1 MPNVTIPGDHSRAFG
16 CRLIVGGRNPRGS
29 PGLYISEYS
38 ILEEKRILTRMST
51 IKHNMSLREIPLD
64 SNVCQLLLL
73 DHQWVLAGELCLL
86 LLLSYLIYI
95 RTLHPLAKYPG
106 PLLASLTNSWKA
118 YYVYKLFFH
127 EKLIELHQRYGPV
140 VRVGPNHLH
149 FWDGNAIAPI
159 YKGGRSMGKSEFY
172 DAFTAFNP
180 NLFGTTNDDVSDCR
194 VMLGTPWIMSLTIRW
209 EYIDTF
215 SSSTAT
221 LSWILSSLG
230 SKPGTFD

>member
-1 MPNVTIPGDHSRAFG
+1 MSVDRRGGIRGDHPV
-16 CRLIVGGRNPRGS
+16 CI
-29 PGLYISEYS
+29 YS
-38 ILEEKRILTRMST
+38 ILEENRTFTRMST
-51 IKHNMSLREIPLD
+51 IKHNMLLREIPWG
-64 SNVCQLLLL
+64 SNVLQLLSL

-86 LLLSYLIYI
+86 LLLSYLIYM

-106 PLLASLTNSWKA
+106 PLLASLTNGWKA

-172 DAFTAFNP
+172 DAFTTFNP

-194 VMLGTPWIMSLTIRW
+194 VMLGILWTMSLTIRW
-209 EYIDTF
+209 GYIRY
-215 SSSTAT
+215 
-221 LSWILSSLG
+221 ILFVDGNSLTD
-230 SKPGTFD
+230 SLKPLFKTWNH

>member
-1 MPNVTIPGDHSRAFG
+1 MSVDRRGEIRGDHLVCIYRS
-16 CRLIVGGRNPRGS
+16 I
-29 PGLYISEYS
+29 YS
-38 ILEEKRILTRMST
+38 TLEENGTLTRIST
-51 IKHNMSLREIPLD
+51 IKHNMTLREIPWGSSVCELLRLD
-64 SNVCQLLLL
+64 Y
-73 DHQWVLAGELCLL
+73 QWMLAGELCLL
-86 LLLSYLIYI
+86 LLLSYLIYM
-95 RTLHPLAKYPG
+95 RDLHPLAKYPG
-106 PLLASLTNSWKA
+106 PLLASLTNGWKA

-127 EKLIELHQRYGPV
+127 ERLIELHQRHGPV

-149 FWDGNAIAPI
+149 FWDGNAIATI

-221 LSWILSSLG
+221 LSWILSSFG
-230 SKPGTFD
+230 SKPGAAD